1 MCWWQSGP
9 LVFPLKTL
17 YNNAEHLYIEI
28 NCPIK
33 ETCLKHPQTIP
44 LPQPVEKTVFRKTGK
59 VGAHWTAEMGSR
71 VVTAGSRAIIEAVG
85 RRSRIQ
91 KDILKVE

>member
-44 LPQPVEKTVFRKTGK
+44 LPQPVEKLSSAKPERLGPIGLQRWDQEWSQL
-59 VGAHWTAEMGSR
+59 GAG
-71 VVTAGSRAIIEAVG
+71 
-85 RRSRIQ
+85 Q
-91 KDILKVE
+91 